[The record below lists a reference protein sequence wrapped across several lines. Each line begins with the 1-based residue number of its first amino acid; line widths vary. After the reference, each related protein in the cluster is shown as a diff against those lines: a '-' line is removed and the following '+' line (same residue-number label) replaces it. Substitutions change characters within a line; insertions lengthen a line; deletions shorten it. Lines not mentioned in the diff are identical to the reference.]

1 MSLSQ
6 TLGNVWAAFLLS
18 VGLQQGNAVYF
29 IMSIRQSRISFTE
42 FLSKERLKCLLDY
55 VDNCFLP
62 QVQLFESIILFDLPM
77 DP

>member
-18 VGLQQGNAVYF
+18 VGLQGNAVYF
-29 IMSIRQSRISFTE
+29 IMRVRQTRISFTG

-62 QVQLFESIILFDLPM
+62 QVQIFESTILFGLPM